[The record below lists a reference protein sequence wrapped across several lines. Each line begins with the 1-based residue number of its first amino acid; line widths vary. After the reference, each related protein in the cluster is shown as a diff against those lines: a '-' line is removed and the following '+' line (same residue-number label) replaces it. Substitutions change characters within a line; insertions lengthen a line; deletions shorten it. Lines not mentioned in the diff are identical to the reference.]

1 MTASREA
8 GERVS
13 SGDRFSGGVWVSVR
27 EIGLGMRLVRWKVCL
42 GSGLLRKRASRA
54 ASHPREPQWVGV
66 QPGAAPRWKEAG
78 GGGGAQ
84 ERPEQARAW
93 SVAGQW
99 AAFLCAG
106 RGAPEVTEGLEQ
118 RQGVQ
123 SRVLRRRACG

>member
-54 ASHPREPQWVGV
+54 ASRPREPQWVGV

-78 GGGGAQ
+78 GGGAVCVHKSALSRRGHGAWL
-84 ERPEQARAW
+84 AN
-93 SVAGQW
+93 GQR
-99 AAFLCAG
+99 FCVRGGG
-106 RGAPEVTEGLEQ
+106 RQRSRKGL
-118 RQGVQ
+118 
-123 SRVLRRRACG
+123 SRGRESKAEC